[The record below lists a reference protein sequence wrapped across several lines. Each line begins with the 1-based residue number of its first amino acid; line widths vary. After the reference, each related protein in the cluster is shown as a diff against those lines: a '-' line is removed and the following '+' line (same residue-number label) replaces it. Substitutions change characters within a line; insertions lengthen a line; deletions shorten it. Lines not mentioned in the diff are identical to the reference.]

1 MATVGAL
8 LTEGIER
15 LRVAGSESARL
26 DAELLIGHILGIDR
40 TGVVAHPEAPV
51 GDGPAQRFREALV
64 RREAGEPVAYIRGVR
79 EFHGL
84 AFATDERALIPR
96 PETEHLV
103 DLAELEIVRRLTGAP
118 RPAGSPPIRVLDV
131 GTGSGVVPITLAVLL
146 RARRMLDDVA
156 LTATDISP
164 DALGLAR
171 ENAVGH
177 AVGDRVAF
185 ETADLIPGSSP
196 ERWDVIVANL
206 PYVRTAAI
214 AGLPAATAFEPPMA
228 LDGGADGLEVIGRL
242 LDLLPASLDHDGA
255 ALLEIGG
262 DQGADV
268 VAVTAAHLPGWTCV
282 VEADLAGLP
291 RVARIRRGGAS

>member
-15 LRVAGSESARL
+15 LRAAGIDSSRL
-26 DAELLIGHILGIDR
+26 DAELLLGHILGVDR
-40 TGVVAHPEAPV
+40 TGVLAHPEASV
-51 GDGPAQRFREALV
+51 GDGPAQRFRDVLA
-64 RREAGEPVAYIRGVR
+64 RREAGEPVAYIRGIK

-96 PETEHLV
+96 PETERLV
-103 DLAELEIVRRLTGAP
+103 DLAEVEIVRRLAGAP
-118 RPAGSPPIRVLDV
+118 RPPGSPPLRVLDV

-146 RARRMLDDVA
+146 RSRRMLDDVA
-156 LTATDISP
+156 ITATDTSP

-206 PYVRTAAI
+206 PYVRSAAMP
-214 AGLPAATAFEPPMA
+214 GLPAATSFEPPQA
-228 LDGGADGLEVIGRL
+228 LDGGVDGLTVIGRL
-242 LDLLPASLDHDGA
+242 LDLLPASLAPDGV

-262 DQGADV
+262 DQGAPILA
-268 VAVTAAHLPGWTCV
+268 AVEARMPGWSCI

-291 RVARIRRGGAS
+291 RVARIRRAATT